1 MKLSSS
7 FPGAVAFTLV
17 YLIASPVLLAQ
28 RGEVSPPTNVWAAQ
42 TELKTITLVWT
53 RQSRATG
60 YRVYPVGSTPSR
72 GIPTVEMSKNVDR
85 LVLPVVPRFTGEY
98 SYNIAAIYPKGRVSK
113 KVRSNVVVPVT
124 KKPAGGFAP
133 PNSVTAE
140 TGSGIVTLT
149 WTPVPGATGYNIGR
163 LVAPGGFKNLCELCP
178 TTTKYVD
185 RKVTAGAKHIYT
197 VAALTPLG
205 PTKRTRSNEVIPT
218 GEGGSGAGGPD
229 SPPTDS
235 TGNAS
240 VDTLRPA
247 GVREFFA
254 RNEPGSRVKLTWS
267 ADARAARYLIAFVDS
282 VDDVHY
288 GAQELFAE
296 RTVYSG
302 TDTITTIAAPGD
314 TSRTTYAIVS
324 ENSHG
329 RSQPRYA
336 TRAPN
341 RLPTDSVATDSTRSD
356 SAGNIAAANQPP
368 EGVQNLTAVLA
379 PGGAY
384 HQFKLRWLADPRAEH
399 YYIAYS
405 VSGGAFQ
412 AYTKARGSDTAAV
425 VWPPVTGATARSF
438 AFSIV
443 SENQKGKSPP
453 RYSNVLTGHPP
464 RGPSRLDVRAGRV
477 PGTFELRWSPDP
489 GATAYTISRAED
501 SGPFRDWVFGN
512 AVDDRGMTVLTYVD
526 RPPAGAIL
534 KYRIATKNRFGISAP
549 VYAEPILRRLYQPP
563 AGVREAVATMGP
575 ATQVRLTWVVDSTA
589 VAYVLRK
596 SINGGAFV
604 QIAELPS
611 DRSEY
616 QDRNAPQQRPAYQII
631 SMNNYGSSQPVSFA
645 EEAAEIETG
654 DSSGPVMK
662 P

>member
-1 MKLSSS
+1 MKHSSS
-7 FPGAVAFTLV
+7 VLGAAGIMLGHLISTPGL
-17 YLIASPVLLAQ
+17 SAQ
-28 RGEVSPPTNVWAAQ
+28 SAELPPPSNVWAAQ

-53 RQSRATG
+53 RQPRAEG
-60 YRVYPVGSTPSR
+60 YRVYPAGGTPTR
-72 GIPTVEMSKNVDR
+72 GIPTVEMAKSVNR
-85 LVLPVVPRFTGEY
+85 LVLPVVPRFTGNY
-98 SYNIAAIYPKGRVSK
+98 SYKVAAVYPKGRLSK
-113 KVRSNVVVPVT
+113 KIQSNVVVPVT
-124 KKPAGGFAP
+124 KKPAGDISP
-133 PNSVTAE
+133 PSSVTARE
-140 TGSGIVTLT
+140 TGPGTITVT
-149 WTPVPGATGYNIGR
+149 WSPVSGATAYIIGR
-163 LVAPGGFKNLCELCP
+163 AVTPWGLGKLCELCS
-178 TTTKYVD
+178 TATKYVD
-185 RKVTAGAKHIYT
+185 RKVTAGAKHRYS
-197 VAALTPLG
+197 VSALTPG
-205 PTKRTRSNEVIPT
+205 GATKRTMSNEVIPT
-218 GEGGSGAGGPD
+218 GGGGNGT
-229 SPPTDS
+229 PTDS
-235 TGNAS
+235 VGNAA
-240 VDTLRPA
+240 VDTLRPE
-247 GVREFFA
+247 GVRAFVA
-254 RNEPGSRVKLTWS
+254 RNESGSRVKLAWS

-282 VDDVHY
+282 VDDAHY

-302 TDTITTIAAPGD
+302 TDTSTTIAAPGD

-341 RLPTDSVATDSTRSD
+341 RLPTDSLPTDSTPSD
-356 SAGNIAAANQPP
+356 SAGNVAAANQLP

-384 HQFKLRWLADPRAEH
+384 HQFKLYWVSDPRAEH
-399 YYIAYS
+399 YNVAYS

-412 AYTKARGSDTAAV
+412 AYGKMRGSDTAAI
-425 VWPPVTGATARSF
+425 VWPPVTGATASSF

-453 RYSNVLTGHPP
+453 RYSNVITGHPP
-464 RGPSRLDVRAGRV
+464 RGPSRLEVRAGRV
-477 PGTFELRWSPDP
+477 PGAIELRWSPDP
-489 GATAYTISRAED
+489 DATAYTISRAED
-501 SGPFRDWVFGN
+501 NGPFRDWVYGN

-526 RPPAGAIL
+526 RPPTGAIL

-549 VYAEPILRRLYQPP
+549 VSAEPILRRLYQPP
-563 AGVREAVATMGP
+563 AGVKEAVATMGP
-575 ATQVRLTWVVDSTA
+575 ATQVHLRWVVDSAA

-604 QIAELPS
+604 QIAELSS

-631 SMNNYGSSQPVSFA
+631 SMNNYGPSQPVSFA
-645 EEAAEIETG
+645 EESSEIETG
-654 DSSGPVMK
+654 DSTGPVTK